1 MRILIVEDDKKV
13 AGFLKKGLKEEH
25 YAVDVCYDGEEALF
39 QSQVNQYDL
48 MILDVMLPKKNGFA
62 ICKQIR
68 EEGNLTP
75 ILMLTA
81 KDQLEDKIKGL
92 QEGADDYLTKPFAFE
107 ELLARIKA
115 LLRRSQDYKT
125 KTMKVGS
132 LELDP
137 VSRKVTR
144 ENKPLSLTGKE
155 YALLEYLMSHGVVPK
170 FDTWN
175 VSPWSGLAGNEPP
188 PLEYY
193 IRIDQA
199 WCEIWQKYSLPPVDG
214 MGPMGPG
221 RAREFVGAFRDTDS
235 IPRAHVTAGAC
246 C

>member
-13 AGFLKKGLKEEH
+13 AGFLRRGLKEEQ
-25 YAVDVCYDGEEALF
+25 YAVDVCYDGDEALF

-48 MILDVMLPKKNGFA
+48 IILDVMLPKKNGFA
-62 ICKQIR
+62 VCKQIR

-81 KDQLEDKIKGL
+81 RDQLEDKVKGL

-115 LLRRSQDYKT
+115 LLRRTQDYKT
-125 KTMKVGS
+125 KTLNVGD

-144 ENKPLSLTGKE
+144 QGKPVSLTGKE
-155 YALLEYLMSHGVVPK
+155 YALLEYLLRNKGRTITQSMIIDHVWDMNFDGLSNVVNVYINHLREKIDKGLPKKYIHTIRGV
-170 FDTWN
+170 
-175 VSPWSGLAGNEPP
+175 G
-188 PLEYY
+188 YQ
-193 IRIDQA
+193 ID
-199 WCEIWQKYSLPPVDG
+199 ENPV
-214 MGPMGPG
+214 
-221 RAREFVGAFRDTDS
+221 F
-235 IPRAHVTAGAC
+235 
-246 C
+246 

>member
-125 KTMKVGS
+125 KTMKGKKCQANFFFPIFLFLFPYFPIS
-132 LELDP
+132 P
-137 VSRKVTR
+137 ISRLSHIFSILNLQSTEKFLR
-144 ENKPLSLTGKE
+144 EN
-155 YALLEYLMSHGVVPK
+155 M
-170 FDTWN
+170 
-175 VSPWSGLAGNEPP
+175 
-188 PLEYY
+188 
-193 IRIDQA
+193 R
-199 WCEIWQKYSLPPVDG
+199 WQ
-214 MGPMGPG
+214 
-221 RAREFVGAFRDTDS
+221 RW
-235 IPRAHVTAGAC
+235 
-246 C
+246 

>member
-13 AGFLKKGLKEEH
+13 AGFLRRGLKEEQ

-48 MILDVMLPKKNGFA
+48 IILDVMLPKKNGFA
-62 ICKQIR
+62 VCKQIR

-81 KDQLEDKIKGL
+81 RDQLEDKVKGL

-115 LLRRSQDYKT
+115 LLRRTQDYKT
-125 KTMKVGS
+125 KTLNVGD

-144 ENKPLSLTGKE
+144 QGKPLSLTGKE
-155 YALLEYLMSHGVVPK
+155 YALLEYLMRNKSRTITQSMIIDHVWDMNFDGLSNVV
-170 FDTWN
+170 N
-175 VSPWSGLAGNEPP
+175 V
-188 PLEYY
+188 Y
-193 IRIDQA
+193 INHLREKIDKGFP
-199 WCEIWQKYSLPPVDG
+199 QKYIHTIRGVGYQIDENPV
-214 MGPMGPG
+214 
-221 RAREFVGAFRDTDS
+221 F
-235 IPRAHVTAGAC
+235 
-246 C
+246 

>member
-13 AGFLKKGLKEEH
+13 AGFLRRGLKEER
-25 YAVDVCYDGEEALF
+25 YAIDVCYDGEEALF

-48 MILDVMLPKKNGFA
+48 IILDVMLPKKNGFA
-62 ICKQIR
+62 VCKQIR

-81 KDQLEDKIKGL
+81 RDQLEDKIKGL

-115 LLRRSQDYKT
+115 LLRRTQDYKT
-125 KTMKVGS
+125 KTMKVGE

-144 ENKPLSLTGKE
+144 EDKPVSLTGKE
-155 YALLEYLMSHGVVPK
+155 YALLEYLMRNKGRIITQTMIIDHVWDMNFDGLSNVV
-170 FDTWN
+170 N
-175 VSPWSGLAGNEPP
+175 V
-188 PLEYY
+188 Y
-193 IRIDQA
+193 INHLREKIDKGFP
-199 WCEIWQKYSLPPVDG
+199 QKYIHTIRG
-214 MGPMGPG
+214 
-221 RAREFVGAFRDTDS
+221 VGYKIDENQDF
-235 IPRAHVTAGAC
+235 
-246 C
+246 

>member
-13 AGFLKKGLKEEH
+13 AGFLKKGLKEEQ

-48 MILDVMLPKKNGFA
+48 IILDVMLPKKNGFA
-62 ICKQIR
+62 VCKQIR
-68 EEGNLTP
+68 EEGILTP

-81 KDQLEDKIKGL
+81 RDQLEDKIKGL

-115 LLRRSQDYKT
+115 LLRRTQDYKT
-125 KTMKVGS
+125 KTLNVGD

-144 ENKPLSLTGKE
+144 QGKQLSLTGKE
-155 YALLEYLMSHGVVPK
+155 YALLEYLLRNKGRTITQSMIIDHVWDMNFDGLSNVV
-170 FDTWN
+170 N
-175 VSPWSGLAGNEPP
+175 V
-188 PLEYY
+188 Y
-193 IRIDQA
+193 INHLREKIDKGFP
-199 WCEIWQKYSLPPVDG
+199 QKYIHTIRG
-214 MGPMGPG
+214 
-221 RAREFVGAFRDTDS
+221 VGYQIDEN
-235 IPRAHVTAGAC
+235 PNV
-246 C
+246 